1 MGKSGFDKL
10 AHTMRFACSQN
21 EIVAFAKLQNSP
33 DAFNVLRR
41 KTPVSFRL
49 QIAKEQFLLQ
59 SMFDRRNST
68 RDFARDKRFAAPR
81 AFMVEHDRVA
91 RAKRIALPIIDGG
104 PI

>member
-21 EIVAFAKLQNSP
+21 EIVAFAKLKNSP
-33 DAFNVLRR
+33 DAFKVLRD
-41 KTPVSFRL
+41 KHKISFRL
-49 QIAKEQFLLQ
+49 QIAEEQFLLQ
-59 SMFDRRNST
+59 SMFDRCNST

-91 RAKRIALPIIDGG
+91 RTKSIALR
-104 PI
+104 